1 MLPVVSRLS
10 LFALLLALASCTR
23 EPTPIATPPGP
34 PAPHG
39 ATEPPAPAPHGATEP
54 PAPAPHGA
62 TEPPAPAPH
71 GATEPPAP
79 ALPSELASRAPDEP
93 RDGDL
98 VEVTALIPSAVL
110 DLRYAT
116 EHNFTKRQLYPV
128 PRCLLRRAVAAR
140 LAKVAARLAEHD
152 RRLLL
157 WDCYRPSSIQQ
168 ALWELVPDPRYVAKP
183 SFAADGTPLGGSR
196 HSRGA
201 AVDLAL
207 ADSGGHPLPMP
218 TDHDD
223 FSAAA
228 QPRRAHRA
236 PRGGADARLLAEA
249 MIAEGFSPIASEW
262 WHFDAPDA
270 ARYPFSNQPLTCA
283 PCTEPR

>member
-1 MLPVVSRLS
+1 MLPDVPRRA
-10 LFALLLALASCTR
+10 LFVLPLALAACTR
-23 EPTPIATPPGP
+23 EPTPITAPPAP
-34 PAPHG
+34 PAPHV
-39 ATEPPAPAPHGATEP
+39 ATEPPAPAPPAPHVAPEP
-54 PAPAPHGA
+54 PAPAAELPA
-62 TEPPAPAPH
+62 PPQAPAEPPA
-71 GATEPPAP
+71 
-79 ALPSELASRAPDEP
+79 
-93 RDGDL
+93 RDDDL
-98 VEVTALIPSAVL
+98 VEVVALVPSVVL

-207 ADSGGHPLPMP
+207 ADSDGQPLPMP

-236 PRGGADARLLAEA
+236 ARGGTEARLLAEA
-249 MIAEGFSPIASEW
+249 MTAEGFAPITSEW

-270 ARYPFSNQPLTCA
+270 ARYPFSDQPLTCA
-283 PCTEPR
+283 PCAERR